1 MHEHIYEPR
10 VASLIVRSTITIPR
24 HNSQNTTRYLVGE
37 LVLTRKYL
45 LISPL
50 RGWRT
55 GDTQVNRVAEL
66 QIKRRSHTESRDR
79 ETHVCRLCARSMRY
93 WNIHGWS
100 GVVVVCVCVAQ
111 RQGLLSANARYLRPW
126 SPWFFLVVHV
136 CTPCCLSL
144 CFRRSSI
151 TDRIDRFD
159 ARPTCPRR
167 LTCRRARVASPRD
180 RQPRTERARGV
191 ATLTRPD
198 DVALPARSTDFS
210 FAPFSLADARANA
223 PKFSI
228 SVGCSDRF
236 RRLCGILQ
244 VGSCL
249 ISWKILALP
258 VNARR
263 YNVDSVCCHSWRV
276 VDCVNQVCL
285 HPGYY
290 AFFASDVGKRS

>member
-1 MHEHIYEPR
+1 
-10 VASLIVRSTITIPR
+10 
-24 HNSQNTTRYLVGE
+24 
-37 LVLTRKYL
+37 
-45 LISPL
+45 
-50 RGWRT
+50 
-55 GDTQVNRVAEL
+55 
-66 QIKRRSHTESRDR
+66 
-79 ETHVCRLCARSMRY
+79 MRY
-93 WNIHGWS
+93 WNIHGWT
-100 GVVVVCVCVAQ
+100 GVVVVCVCVCVAQ

-126 SPWFFLVVHV
+126 SPWFFLAVHV

-151 TDRIDRFD
+151 TDMIDRFD

-198 DVALPARSTDFS
+198 DVALPASSTDFS
-210 FAPFSLADARANA
+210 FAPLSLADARENA

-236 RRLCGILQ
+236 RRPYEIPQ

-249 ISWKILALP
+249 ISWKILRVACKRETI
-258 VNARR
+258 A
-263 YNVDSVCCHSWRV
+263 CWHSWRV

-290 AFFASDVGKRS
+290 AFFASDVGKCT